1 MVEEE
6 IRKEQA
12 LAKANSVLSEPC
24 LNDVNTDDEN
34 DENEY
39 EAWKLREL
47 KRIKRDRE
55 EHEQYVKNK
64 ILKALVNI
72 VLSEFYNFS

>member
-1 MVEEE
+1 MEEE

-12 LAKANSVLSEPC
+12 LAKANSALSEPC
-24 LNDVNTDDEN
+24 LDDVNSDDEN

-55 EHEQYVKNK
+55 EHEQ
-64 ILKALVNI
+64 
-72 VLSEFYNFS
+72 